1 MLSDISIEIK
11 DRNTTAIAMLK
22 TLLVTIL
29 YLFIKYI
36 SYPCLQ
42 SNSILQ
48 GLIAEQ
54 YCSRYV
60 NTHIAKEIKNV
71 KTKLDKISI

>member
-1 MLSDISIEIK
+1 MLSNINIEIRDK
-11 DRNTTAIAMLK
+11 STTAIAILK
-22 TLLVTIL
+22 ILLVIKL

-48 GLIAEQ
+48 GPIAEQ
-54 YCSRYV
+54 YCKRYV
-60 NTHIAKEIKNV
+60 ITHIAKEIKNV

>member
-48 GLIAEQ
+48 GPITEQ
-54 YCSRYV
+54 YCKRYV
-60 NTHIAKEIKNV
+60 ITHIAKEIKNV